1 MYIEEL
7 KQQRQEIIKIA
18 NKYNLQLKEGTPIT
32 IQNVLKIV
40 KAMDKQNT
48 KIIGEMEDIICNT
61 YNIENKKKTKGEA
74 E

>member
-48 KIIGEMEDIICNT
+48 KTRGR
-61 YNIENKKKTKGEA
+61 G
-74 E
+74 